1 MRLGLGPDLGLVMA
15 KGIVIGILVVLVVLP
30 SLILVFDKPIHRWSH
45 RSLIPDLTRLNDWII
60 DHKKTFVAIF
70 LVLFVPA
77 LIMQSRTQIYYNI
90 DQSLPEDLPSTV
102 ATNKL
107 KDEFDM
113 ATTHFVI
120 CLLYTSPSPRD

>member
-1 MRLGLGPDLGLVMA
+1 MA

-90 DQSLPEDLPSTV
+90 DQSLPEEPCRRPWRPTSSRTSSTWRP
-102 ATNKL
+102 
-107 KDEFDM
+107 
-113 ATTHFVI
+113 H
-120 CLLYTSPSPRD
+120 TS